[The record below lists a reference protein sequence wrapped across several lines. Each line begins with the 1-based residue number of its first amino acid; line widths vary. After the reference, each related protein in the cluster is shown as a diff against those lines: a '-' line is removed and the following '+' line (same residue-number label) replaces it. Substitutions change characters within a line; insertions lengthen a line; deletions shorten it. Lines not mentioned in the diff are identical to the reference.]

1 MATMA
6 ATPIAN
12 TAFGMKPNSI
22 TFEEVELAGSQV
34 RAWDQTRAK
43 VMNGAPAFTHILYSM
58 LNPRRPDQKAI
69 FTKDVPTAATDG
81 LYLILNPDTFFNY
94 TLPERGFIVVH
105 EILHCMFNH
114 AAFFQAARI
123 RGKVSFTDGTSL
135 PYEENCMQHAAD
147 YVINDMIA
155 QAIQE
160 KDKFEGF
167 ALPKTV
173 LHDPKLITCRDSLPD
188 AYRKLYK
195 SNKKPPS
202 DDAGQGAGNEPG
214 SFDVVLKPGTSEGK
228 HSAVAAQERNDGQW
242 KTTIS
247 AAMAA
252 AKVMGKL
259 PQSFSRAFEEILE
272 PQVSWQDYIRG
283 FFRRK
288 MGGGS
293 YNFRRPDRRLIT
305 RDPHIYAPSRA
316 GFGAEH
322 VVVAV
327 DTSGSVTEKEL
338 ALFFP
343 EIAGILEDVKPAQ
356 LTVIWCD
363 AKVHRVDQPD
373 DVSDL
378 IQLRAKG
385 APGGGGTSFV
395 PVFKHVKEMGVKP
408 DALVYLTD
416 GMGEFPREEPGY
428 PVLWGSIYPASKYPW
443 GEVIDMPKVS

>member
-1 MATMA
+1 MP
-6 ATPIAN
+6 TPIAG
-12 TAFGMKPNSI
+12 TTFDMKPKEI
-22 TFEEVELAGSQV
+22 TFQEVELTAAQS

-43 VMNGAPAFTHILYSM
+43 VMAGAPAFTHILYSM
-58 LNPRRPDQKAI
+58 LNPRRPGGKAI
-69 FTKDVPTAATDG
+69 FTKDVPIAATDG
-81 LYLILNPDTFFNY
+81 LYLILNPDTFFNF
-94 TLPERGFIVVH
+94 TLAERGFAVIH

-114 AAFFQAARI
+114 PVFFHAARV

-135 PYEENCMQHAAD
+135 PYEEQCMQHAAD
-147 YVINDMIA
+147 YIINDLIF
-155 QAIQE
+155 QALQE
-160 KDKFEGF
+160 KDRFEGF
-167 ALPKTV
+167 ALMQNV
-173 LHDPKLITCRDSLPD
+173 LHDPKLITCKDSLPD

-195 SNKKPPS
+195 SNKKPPA
-202 DDAGQGAGNEPG
+202 DAKPG
-214 SFDVVLKPGTSEGK
+214 SGPGVFDVVLKPGTSEGK
-228 HSAVAAQERNDGQW
+228 HAIVAAQERNDGQW
-242 KTTIS
+242 KTTVS

-252 AKVMGKL
+252 AKAMGKL
-259 PQSFSRAFEEILE
+259 PGVISRAFEEILE

-343 EIAGILEDVKPAQ
+343 EIAGILEDVKPAH

-363 AKVHRVDQPD
+363 AKVRRVDQPD

-385 APGGGGTSFV
+385 APGGGGTSFA
-395 PVFKHVKEMGVKP
+395 PVFEHVKEMGVKP

-416 GMGEFPREEPGY
+416 GVGTFPKEEPGY
-428 PVLWGSIYPASKYPW
+428 PVLWGNIFPSSTYPW
-443 GEVIDMPKVS
+443 GEVVNVPKVQ